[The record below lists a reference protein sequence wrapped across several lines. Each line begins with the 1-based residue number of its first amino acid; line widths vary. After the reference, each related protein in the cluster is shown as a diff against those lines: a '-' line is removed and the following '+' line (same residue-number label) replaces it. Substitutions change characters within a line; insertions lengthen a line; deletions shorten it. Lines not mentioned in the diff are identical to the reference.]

1 MRGSAWQ
8 GGHWRWGERGSVGL
22 CGQQGGHNRRTGC
35 LGSVLAE
42 PCPVSLPGAQL
53 PSGHVCAERPET
65 WRAASEDL
73 ANRECGSHVAD
84 TPTPP
89 QEGTC
94 GDPPDEESRE
104 TSPGQPQRPGAQAG
118 ARGRCPLRKYL
129 SSGSQTEGF
138 RSRALCLG
146 LSVPDLV
153 PSGKH
158 LGAQTQS
165 HPPACRGLGGPDVR
179 PPVSRPH
186 PLSELAF
193 PA

>member
-1 MRGSAWQ
+1 M
-8 GGHWRWGERGSVGL
+8 GL
-22 CGQQGGHNRRTGC
+22 CGQQGGHNQRTGR

-53 PSGHVCAERPET
+53 PSGHVCAEWPET

-118 ARGRCPLRKYL
+118 SPGQTPAPQIFIKWIADRGIQITCPLPRLERPRPCPQRQTPRCPDTVTPTSLPGPGRARCKAASEPAAPSVRTRFPSLRTPQL
-129 SSGSQTEGF
+129 LRVMQ
-138 RSRALCLG
+138 
-146 LSVPDLV
+146 
-153 PSGKH
+153 
-158 LGAQTQS
+158 Q
-165 HPPACRGLGGPDVR
+165 
-179 PPVSRPH
+179 
-186 PLSELAF
+186 
-193 PA
+193 

>member
-8 GGHWRWGERGSVGL
+8 GGHWRWGERGSMGL
-22 CGQQGGHNRRTGC
+22 CGQQGGHNRRTGR
-35 LGSVLAE
+35 LVSVLAE

-84 TPTPP
+84 TPTPS

-118 ARGRCPLRKYL
+118 ARGRRPLRKYL

-153 PSGKH
+153 PAANTSVPRH
-158 LGAQTQS
+158 SHTHQPAGAWEGQM
-165 HPPACRGLGGPDVR
+165 
-179 PPVSRPH
+179 
-186 PLSELAF
+186 
-193 PA
+193 